1 MTTDSASQGTVGR
14 LAIGAALVVLGAAW
28 MVAQLVDV
36 DLSDWWPAFILVPG
50 LAVAAW
56 GLALSGGA
64 RTAALVVG
72 FQLIG
77 VGGVLWI
84 QNAQDLWATWAYA
97 WALLWPGA
105 VGAAIWL
112 AGRLNG
118 DPSETANG
126 RRVMTVGLV
135 IFIVGFVFFEG
146 IIGISGD
153 AVPFADV
160 LVPVVLIALGIM
172 LLVPGI
178 RKGLRKP
185 G

>member
-1 MTTDSASQGTVGR
+1 MTTNGTSHGTAGR
-14 LAIGAALVVLGAAW
+14 MAIGAALVLLGAAW
-28 MVAQLVDV
+28 MVAEFVSV

-50 LAVAAW
+50 LAVVAW
-56 GLALSGGA
+56 GLALRGGG

-72 FQLIG
+72 FQMAG

-84 QNAQDLWATWAYA
+84 QNALDLWTTWAYA

-118 DPSETANG
+118 DPTEAMNG
-126 RRVMTVGLV
+126 RRVMNVGL
-135 IFIVGFVFFEG
+135 IMFGIGFVFFEG
-146 IIGISGD
+146 LVGISGD
-153 AVPFADV
+153 AVPFAGT
-160 LVPVVLIALGIM
+160 LVPVILILLGVL

-178 RKGLRKP
+178 RKGSRTP
-185 G
+185 E